1 MGWRIFSPMSIN
13 TMQMIM
19 KKYLRFVL
27 AALSLFAAVS
37 CAKEVAFN
45 EEEQE
50 KEIVVPDVKTVP
62 YDLTVGSELTKSYIS
77 ENHIFWEKGDS
88 LAVIDNVDGTVHKF
102 TLKSFEDNEARFSGD
117 INEGA
122 TTLYVIYPYDENAS
136 VNGGGNITTTL
147 HDEQILGNNNT
158 AKGALVAVG
167 TAAVGDPVTLK
178 NAFGLIQVTAKHSDI
193 SQIVVSGTGLS
204 GEATFDADD
213 GSVVTRPS
221 GSSSV
226 TLKPGES
233 GFTKDAVYYL
243 AAVPGET
250 TSGFSVE
257 MTRPTDLDG
266 FGPSAA
272 YTFTKAINI
281 PRNGGFKFSTDNAV
295 FSWAWHIYNKAQL
308 FEWNAK
314 SAMWSASDK
323 VYLEEDIDMNTE
335 EWTPHDFRGEFYG
348 EGSTGSTAH
357 VLTNFTPKNGQY
369 MGFFDIVYGTVQNL
383 TLGSETDDSSV
394 SHETTT
400 ITGWSYVG
408 SVAARMGT
416 TGKLINITNY
426 VPVEIAAGD
435 TQKWNIGGIVGYS
448 ASEQEIEGCIN
459 NANVTVHSTTASVEN
474 NTIGG
479 ILGKCDKA
487 TKISGCY
494 NYGDI
499 HSDNPKSPFI
509 GGIIGATNGYAVID
523 NQTNGDLTIS
533 LTDCHNEGKIT
544 VTANSTETYKLSIGG
559 IAGYMTGAT
568 LSACTNLGN
577 IESSAD
583 GEARVGGIAG
593 ACEKFNVNTIKD
605 CTNGISGNTAKG
617 IITISHTGK
626 STATIAGILG
636 GGSLGANL
644 SISGCKNYAPITTS
658 HGYVKALGG
667 IVAYINNADK
677 VFTVSDCHNYGAVT
691 NTSDGTVSENIAGG
705 IVGAVW
711 GNEVTI
717 SKVENSTNNANITSS
732 KSAAAASFIG
742 GIVGRCE
749 HITLDGVSN
758 FANVSSVHPAGSQNH
773 NAGGIAGYLTGKT
786 TVAHAT
792 NSGNVSASG
801 IGIANVGGLFG
812 NIADDGTVSGE
823 SGVTSNTGTI
833 SGASTSLENN
843 VGGISGS
850 ASGTTFNTLS
860 NSGTVKGTSTS
871 AAAKESRVGGI
882 VGYTSTEPCSFT
894 DCSNLYVSG
903 KKVYI
908 DGNGTGNQA
917 AGGIIGVSLAGDTL
931 SGCTNS
937 GEISGEGTGGAVSR
951 IGGLIGYA
959 RNSTVKGIS
968 WNKGKI
974 YTTARKNDSCVGGIV
989 ANSNGETKV
998 TGSADAKITN
1008 EGEVYSTGTV
1018 KKYVGGIVG
1027 CAGAGTAEAGVS
1039 YALNTG
1045 YVYCKTAG
1053 HVGVGGI
1060 VGGVLGATY
1069 SVTDCNNEGTVEHT
1083 FGSNGTSLN
1092 WVGGIVGRH
1101 QGGTKF
1107 VLENCVNGVE
1117 GNTEKGRVVLTV
1129 QALYTN
1135 GKTGEEWKGRASA
1148 EIGGIVGSSSKN
1160 STIKNNTNY
1169 APITLS
1175 NNRSDAW
1182 GYAGGILGGDVDPD
1196 AKPNGSVTLAGNY
1209 NYGSV
1214 SATVNNAKRAGS
1226 GGIIGEAYYASSAK
1240 FTGNYSYGN
1249 VSLTGTATAGGAG
1262 AVIGDSEGAA
1272 TGITATVSK
1281 SITVGGVTYAE
1292 AAGTLAT
1299 WLCPNNNNITATY
1312 VD

>member
-1 MGWRIFSPMSIN
+1 MSYIN

-19 KKYLRFVL
+19 KKFLRFVL

-62 YDLTVGSELTKSYIS
+62 YDFTVGVEQTKSYIN
-77 ENHIFWEKGDS
+77 EKQIFWEKGDS

-102 TLKSFEDNEARFSGD
+102 TLKSFKDNEARFSGE
-117 INEGA
+117 INEEA
-122 TTLYVIYPYDENAS
+122 TTLYVIYPYDENAR
-136 VNGGGNITTTL
+136 VDGGGKITTTL
-147 HDEQILGNNNT
+147 PAVQILGDNNT

-178 NAFGLIQVTAKHSDI
+178 NAFGLIQVKAKHSDI
-193 SQIVVSGTGLS
+193 SQIIVSGTGLS
-204 GEATFDADD
+204 GKATFNVAD
-213 GSVVTRPS
+213 GSVETRPS
-221 GSSSV
+221 GSSV

-250 TSGFSVE
+250 TTGFSVE

-272 YTFTKAINI
+272 YTFTNKSITI
-281 PRNGGFKFSTDNAV
+281 PQNGGFKFSTDNAV
-295 FSWAWHIYNKAQL
+295 FSWAWHIYNKDQL

-314 SAMWSASDK
+314 SAMWSDTDK
-323 VYLEEDIDMNTE
+323 VYLEEDIDMNSE

-499 HSDNPKSPFI
+499 RSDNPKSPFV

-523 NQTNGDLTIS
+523 NQTNGDFTIS
-533 LTDCHNEGKIT
+533 LTNCRNEGKIT

-593 ACEKFNVNTIKD
+593 ACEKFNMNTIEN
-605 CTNGISGNTAKG
+605 CTNGISSNTAKG

-644 SISGCKNYAPITTS
+644 TISGCKNYAPITTS

-667 IVAYINNADK
+667 IVAHINNADK
-677 VFTVSDCHNYGAVT
+677 EFTVSDCHNYGAVT
-691 NTSDGTVSENIAGG
+691 NTSEGTVSENIAGG
-705 IVGAVW
+705 IVGVVW
-711 GNEVTI
+711 GNEETI

-732 KSAAAASFIG
+732 KPAAAASFIG

-749 HITLDGVSN
+749 HITLEGVSN
-758 FANVSSVHPAGSQNH
+758 SANVSSVHPAGSQNH

-786 TVAHAT
+786 TTVTRAT

-812 NIADDGTVSGE
+812 NIADGSASGE
-823 SGVTSNTGTI
+823 SGVASNTGII
-833 SGASTSLENN
+833 SGASTTLENN

-850 ASGTTFNTLS
+850 ASGTTFKTLS

-871 AAAKESRVGGI
+871 AAAAKESRVGGI
-882 VGYTSTEPCSFT
+882 VGYTSTKACSFT

-908 DGNGTGNQA
+908 DGNGKGKQA
-917 AGGIIGVSLAGDTL
+917 AGGIVGVSYGGDTL

-937 GEISGEGTGGAVSR
+937 GEISGEGSGAAVSR

-959 RNSTVKGIS
+959 NNSTVKDAS
-968 WNKGKI
+968 WNKGPVHTKAM
-974 YTTARKNDSCVGGIV
+974 TNDSCVGGIV
-989 ANSNGETKV
+989 AYSNGGTKV

-1008 EGEVYSTGTV
+1008 EGKVYSTGTV

-1060 VGGVLGATY
+1060 VGGVLLGTTTTY

-1083 FGSNGTSLN
+1083 FGTDGKYLN

-1129 QALYTN
+1129 QALYTS

-1175 NNRSDAW
+1175 NNKSDAW

-1196 AKPNGSVTLAGNY
+1196 AAPNGSVSLAGNY

-1214 SATVNNAKRAGS
+1214 SATVNNAKRAGA

-1249 VSLTGTATAGGAG
+1249 VSLTGTATDGGAG

-1272 TGITATVSK
+1272 TGITATVKK
-1281 SITVGGVTYAE
+1281 SITVGGVTYDAAK

>member
-1 MGWRIFSPMSIN
+1 
-13 TMQMIM
+13 M
-19 KKYLRFVL
+19 KNYFRFTIAALTLL
-27 AALSLFAAVS
+27 AAFS
-37 CAKEVAFN
+37 CAKEVAN
-45 EEEQE
+45 QEEDALD
-50 KEIVVPDVKTVP
+50 KIVSSEVKTVP
-62 YDLTVGSELTKSYIS
+62 YDLTVGAEQTKSYIDEKKS
-77 ENHIFWEKGDS
+77 VWEDGDK
-88 LAVIDNVDGTVHKF
+88 LAVIDDVNGTVHEF
-102 TLKSFEDNEARFSGD
+102 TMDSFEGNEAKFSGA

-122 TTLYVIYPYDENAS
+122 TTLYVVYPYDENAV
-136 VNGGGNITTTL
+136 VNGGNITTTL
-147 HDEQILGNNNT
+147 PAVQTLGAYNT
-158 AKGALVAVG
+158 ARGALVSVG
-167 TAAVGDPVTLK
+167 TAAVGDPVSLK

-204 GEATFDADD
+204 GQATFNAAD

-221 GSSSV
+221 GSSV
-226 TLKPGES
+226 TLKPGGN

-250 TSGFSVE
+250 TTGFSVE
-257 MTRPTDLDG
+257 MTRPTTPDAEAGSDLDG

-272 YTFTKAINI
+272 YTFTKAITI
-281 PRNGGFKFSTDNAV
+281 PQNAGFKFSTDNAV

-314 SAMWSASDK
+314 SAMWSATDK
-323 VYLEEDIDMNTE
+323 VYLEADIDMNSE
-335 EWTPHDFRGEFYG
+335 EWTPHTFHGVFYG

-369 MGFFDIVYGTVQNL
+369 MGFFDSVYGTVQNL
-383 TLGSETDDSSV
+383 TLGSETDNSSV

-435 TQKWNIGGIVGYS
+435 TQKWNIGGIVGYA
-448 ASEQEIEGCIN
+448 ASEQEITGCIN
-459 NANVTVHSTTASVEN
+459 KATVTVHSTTASVEN

-499 HSDNPKSPFI
+499 LSDNPKSPFI

-523 NQTNGDLTIS
+523 NQENGNFSIT
-533 LTDCHNEGKIT
+533 LTDCHNEGNIT
-544 VTANSTETYKLSIGG
+544 VTANSTENYKLSVGG

-568 LSACTNLGN
+568 LSECTNLGN

-583 GEARVGGIAG
+583 GETRVGGIAG
-593 ACEKFNVNTIKD
+593 ACEKFNVNTIEN

-617 IITISHTGK
+617 IITISHAGE

-644 SISGCKNYAPITTS
+644 SVSGCKNYAPISTS

-667 IVAYINNADK
+667 IVAHINNSDK
-677 VFTVSDCHNYGAVT
+677 EFTVSDCHNYGAVT
-691 NTSDGTVSENIAGG
+691 NTSEGTVSENIAGG

-711 GNEVTI
+711 GNEDTI

-732 KSAAAASFIG
+732 KPAAAASFIG
-742 GIVGRCE
+742 GIVGRCA

-758 FANVSSVHPAGSQNH
+758 SANVSSVHPAGSQNH

-786 TVAHAT
+786 TVTRAT

-812 NIADDGTVSGE
+812 NIADGSASGE
-823 SGVTSNTGTI
+823 SGVTSNTGII
-833 SGASTSLENN
+833 SGASTTLENN

-850 ASGTTFNTLS
+850 ASGTTFSTLS
-860 NSGTVKGTSTS
+860 NSGTVMGTSTS

-882 VGYTSTEPCSFT
+882 VGYTSTKACSFT
-894 DCSNLYVSG
+894 ACSNLYVSG

-917 AGGIIGVSLAGDTL
+917 AGGIVGVSLGGDTL

-937 GEISGEGTGGAVSR
+937 GEISGEGSAAAVSR

-959 RNSTVKGIS
+959 RNSTVKDAS
-968 WNKGKI
+968 WNKGPVHTK
-974 YTTARKNDSCVGGIV
+974 AMKNDSCVGGIV
-989 ANSNGETKV
+989 ATSNQGTKV
-998 TGSADAKITN
+998 TGSADTKITN

-1027 CAGAGTAEAGVS
+1027 HAGAGTAEAGVS

-1060 VGGVLGATY
+1060 VGGVLAGTY
-1069 SVTDCNNEGTVEHT
+1069 SVTYCNNEGTVEHT
-1083 FGSNGTSLN
+1083 YDTNGTHFK
-1092 WVGGIVGRH
+1092 WVGGIIGRH
-1101 QGGTKF
+1101 QGGTEL
-1107 VLENCVNGVE
+1107 VLESCTNGVS
-1117 GNTEKGRVVLTV
+1117 GNTEKGIVKMTV
-1129 QALYTN
+1129 RALYN
-1135 GKTGEEWKGRASA
+1135 GSGSNEWKNRASA
-1148 EIGGIVGSSSKN
+1148 EIGGIVGGSSKN
-1160 STIKNNTNY
+1160 STIKDNINY
-1169 APITLS
+1169 APISLS
-1175 NNRSDAW
+1175 NERANAY

-1196 AKPNGSVTLAGNY
+1196 AAPNGSVTLAGNY
-1209 NYGSV
+1209 NYGTVSV
-1214 SATVNNAKRAGS
+1214 TVNNAKRAGA

-1249 VSLTGTATAGGAG
+1249 VSLTGTATDGGAG

-1281 SITVGGVTYAE
+1281 SITVGGVTYAAAD